1 MGTFVFCQLLQI
13 NLFLT
18 LRFQFFSSR
27 RFFLLCRFRFNLRFS
42 GFFKLVSHRV
52 TKIMIGLKNK
62 LGKNAYKGKIACYL
76 RITATSNKIQPT
88 RNIKPPMGVKMPIPE
103 TPTLFIAFNEDNK
116 YKDPEKSTIPNT
128 KKAP

>member
-1 MGTFVFCQLLQI
+1 
-13 NLFLT
+13 
-18 LRFQFFSSR
+18 
-27 RFFLLCRFRFNLRFS
+27 
-42 GFFKLVSHRV
+42 
-52 TKIMIGLKNK
+52 MIGLKNK

-128 KKAP
+128 KKAPDQFSKLRDKRSERIPTINKAKA